1 MQFEVRLVHAEPGR
15 RVVEA
20 RASEGGRLLANA
32 LGEAEQA
39 EEAEER
45 ALKRLRER
53 LAIPLQPPAA
63 EGSSQGS
70 ATPPRQPLPRRA
82 APAAAMASDPVSAPE
97 PEASSETR
105 QHSETD
111 SHDEPLAD
119 PPAEPLADPPADPED
134 WSAELTRLDLALR
147 RLGWGREQEGLYLE
161 RAFGHPS
168 RARITRYA
176 DLLAYLRHLEGLET
190 GADPTTAAV
199 PLRRRD
205 LLHQGDSLLATLGWG
220 VEQARSFLRSQLAAS
235 SRSQLSDSQ
244 LLQFNLLLEGERLAQ
259 QGTGATDTSPGA
271 SVGGAASAPAA

>member
-1 MQFEVRLVHAEPGR
+1 
-15 RVVEA
+15 
-20 RASEGGRLLANA
+20 ASDGGGFLANA

-45 ALKRLRER
+45 ALKRLHER

-82 APAAAMASDPVSAPE
+82 APAAAGASEPGCAPE

-111 SHDEPLAD
+111 SHDDPLAD
-119 PPAEPLADPPADPED
+119 SPADPPADPED

-176 DLLAYLRHLEGLET
+176 DLLAYLRHLEGLES
-190 GADPTTAAV
+190 GADPTTASV

-205 LLHQGDSLLATLGWG
+205 LLHQGDVLLAALGWD
-220 VEQARSFLRSQLAAS
+220 VEQARSFLRSQLAVS
-235 SRSQLSDSQ
+235 SRSQLNDAQ
-244 LLQFNLLLEGERLAQ
+244 LLQFNLLLESERLAQ
-259 QGTGATDTSPGA
+259 HGTGAPAPSLGESA
-271 SVGGAASAPAA
+271 GGAAGAPAA